1 MVFAAT
7 TGTVLVAALADGDV
21 AALAD
26 GDVTALA
33 EGEVAALVVGE
44 GAVGTMPAG
53 AVAVSAVAPADP
65 ATVLIV
71 EVDAGIGVE
80 AGISPG
86 LEDAL
91 GEDALVADAVAPT
104 AGPVV
109 GGGAVTVAE
118 PDVGTARGTASIA
131 VVDAAS
137 GVAVAGATE
146 GDNASDDALTESL
159 TGGGAIR
166 AGATAGT
173 GGVGDPLAVVSCAAS
188 GATLAA
194 KSRAIP
200 E

>member
-86 LEDAL
+86 L
-91 GEDALVADAVAPT
+91 T
-104 AGPVV
+104 
-109 GGGAVTVAE
+109 
-118 PDVGTARGTASIA
+118 
-131 VVDAAS
+131 
-137 GVAVAGATE
+137 
-146 GDNASDDALTESL
+146 
-159 TGGGAIR
+159 
-166 AGATAGT
+166 
-173 GGVGDPLAVVSCAAS
+173 
-188 GATLAA
+188 
-194 KSRAIP
+194 SRT
-200 E
+200 